1 MNDDEKDHP
10 DNLLHRKRHLVIA
23 FIIKNVTDY
32 SHYSPTFNSAPFSA
46 WVLANALYFILPAIL
61 VLVAGIIVRKK
72 L

>member
-1 MNDDEKDHP
+1 MMMKKTIP
-10 DNLLHRKRHLVIA
+10 IICCIVSAILVIA

-61 VLVAGIIVRKK
+61 VLVAGIIVKKK